1 MRREYAISGGS
12 NITFYDYIY
21 ADGNCCI
28 DTGLT
33 CSTGTTSIETEYGI
47 IPIKEAGS
55 SELLCVSYG
64 TAGVQIYTS
73 VYSGSYRMYNQGMY
87 LVITSGTYYEF
98 ETYTSATERKI
109 RRKGGSWSTQSF
121 SRTITDGSKIYIFDN
136 TLGTTGMKNDKLY
149 YMNIKRNGTYVR
161 KYKPAIVN
169 GVAGL
174 YDEISGELHT
184 SATGILTL
192 GND

>member
-1 MRREYAISGGS
+1 MRRQNTTSGGS
-12 NITFYDYIY
+12 NITFYDWIY

-47 IPIKEAGS
+47 IPIHDADS
-55 SELLCVSYG
+55 SEFICVSYS

-73 VYSGSYRMYNQGMY
+73 VYSGSYRMYNQGQY
-87 LVITSGTYYEF
+87 IVITSGTYYDF
-98 ETYTSATERKI
+98 ETYTSASERKI
-109 RRKGGSWSTQSF
+109 RIKGGSWGTQSF

-136 TLGTTGMKNDKLY
+136 TLGTASSKNDKLY
-149 YMNIKRNGTYVR
+149 YINIKRNETYVR

-174 YDEISGELHT
+174 YDEISGEFHT
-184 SATGILTL
+184 STTGTLTV